1 MAMRSTAPKRK
12 HQAFGLEEK
21 IWLLDYATAKPK
33 LNGNQL
39 GQALAAHF
47 YFSGKILHCVDEI
60 ALGCSSMAA
69 DNKTQASLKDLW
81 GL

>member
-1 MAMRSTAPKRK
+1 MRSTAPKRK
-12 HQAFGLEEK
+12 HQAFSLDEK

-33 LNGNQL
+33 MNGNQV
-39 GQALAAHF
+39 GQALAAQF

-60 ALGCSSMAA
+60 SFGCSSIVLAD
-69 DNKTQASLKDLW
+69 DNKTQASLKYLW